1 METGYI
7 ITEVRSR
14 GEALPI
20 VGATVTVSGYQN
32 GEFKVL
38 NVQLTDNSGSTLP
51 FEIET
56 PPKSES
62 LVPDSPEPPFSIINI
77 EIDKSGFLTQIFAE
91 VPIFSGITTI
101 QPVQL
106 IPLIPDVYR
115 NVPDTSVETEE
126 LYEY

>member
-1 METGYI
+1 MEKGYI

-20 VGATVTVSGYQN
+20 VGAVVTVSGYEN
-32 GEFKVL
+32 GAFKVL
-38 NVQLTDNSGSTLP
+38 NVQLTDSSGSTEP

-62 LVPDSPEPPFSIINI
+62 LVPDSPEPPFAIINI
-77 EIDKSGFLTQIFAE
+77 EIDKEGFLTQIFAE
-91 VPIFSGITTI
+91 VPVFSGITTI

-106 IPLIPDVYR
+106 IPLISGAVR
-115 NVPDTSVETEE
+115 NVSPYINESEE
-126 LYEY
+126 QL

>member
-1 METGYI
+1 MEKGYI

-20 VGATVTVSGYQN
+20 VGAVVTVSGYEN
-32 GEFKVL
+32 GTFKVL
-38 NVQLTDNSGSTLP
+38 NVQLTDSSGSTAP

-62 LVPDSPEPPFSIINI
+62 LVPDSPEPPFAIINI
-77 EIDKSGFLTQIFAE
+77 EIDKEGFLTQIFAQ
-91 VPIFSGITTI
+91 VPVFPGITTI

-106 IPLIPDVYR
+106 IPLIAGAVR
-115 NVPDTSVETEE
+115 NVSPSVIESEE
-126 LYEY
+126 

>member
-1 METGYI
+1 MEKGYI

-20 VGATVTVSGYQN
+20 VGATVTISAYEK
-32 GEFKVL
+32 GELQVV
-38 NVQLTDNSGSTLP
+38 NVQKTDISGSTLP
-51 FEIET
+51 FEIDT
-56 PPKSES
+56 PPKADSLTPNPSE
-62 LVPDSPEPPFSIINI
+62 LPFSTVSI

-106 IPLIPDVYR
+106 IPLNPDAYR
-115 NVPDTSVETEE
+115 NSPVKEDEI
-126 LYEY
+126 

>member
-1 METGYI
+1 MEKGYI

-20 VGATVTVSGYQN
+20 IGATVTVSGYEN
-32 GEFKVL
+32 GTLKVL
-38 NVQLTDNSGSTLP
+38 NVQLTDSSGSTIP

-62 LVPDSPEPPFSIINI
+62 LIPDSPEPPFAVISI
-77 EIDKSGFLTQIFAE
+77 EIDKEGFLTQIFAE

-106 IPLIPDVYR
+106 IPLIPNIVR
-115 NVPDTSVETEE
+115 NLSSGVTESE
-126 LYEY
+126 E

>member
-1 METGYI
+1 LETGYI

-20 VGATVTVSGYQN
+20 VGATVTVSGYEA

-51 FEIET
+51 FGIET
-56 PPKSES
+56 PPRSES
-62 LVPDSPEPPFSIINI
+62 LVPDSPEPPFAIINI

-106 IPLIPDVYR
+106 IPLIPDVHR
-115 NVPDTSVETEE
+115 NVDSNIGGGEI
-126 LYEY
+126 